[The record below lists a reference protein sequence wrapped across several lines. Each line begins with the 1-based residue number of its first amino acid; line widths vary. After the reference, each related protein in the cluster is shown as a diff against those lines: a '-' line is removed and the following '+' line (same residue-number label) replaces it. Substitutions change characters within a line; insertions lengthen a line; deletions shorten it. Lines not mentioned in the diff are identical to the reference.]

1 MQELLQNNTCVNTKA
16 NVFALKTELKNLKQD
31 VEKLSEVISVLN
43 NEVTEYKTKMHYVT
57 NDIKDLK
64 LYYENAKVINETI
77 ITLKETIN
85 KLEAAFTHHSE
96 LSSINF
102 SNIMFDINA
111 LKTKLDNMP
120 LLYVSKSTKGISD
133 YIKMAPGIIAILS
146 VLLTILIIYL
156 KSVLAF

>member
-1 MQELLQNNTCVNTKA
+1 MPELLQNNTCADTKA
-16 NVFALKTELKNLKQD
+16 NLFALKTELKNLKQD

-64 LYYENAKVINETI
+64 RYYENAKIINETI
-77 ITLKETIN
+77 IALKEAFN
-85 KLEAAFTHHSE
+85 KFETTFTRHSE

-102 SNIMFDINA
+102 SNINFDINA

-133 YIKMAPGIIAILS
+133 YIKMAPGIIAIIS
-146 VLLTILIIYL
+146 VLLTILVIYL
-156 KSVLAF
+156 KGVLPL